1 MGATTFPTAPGQA
14 STWNPELIERM
25 GKVIAAEIRLQ
36 GGHICYGPVLDI
48 VRDPRWSRTEES
60 YGEDCYLTARIGEA
74 YVRGTGSGDLSQ
86 SRHALSTLKH
96 FIAYGASEGG
106 QNGGSNLLGER
117 ELRETYLPPFEA
129 AVKAGARSVMTAYNS
144 VDGIPCTA
152 NRRMLTDILRGEW
165 GFDGFV
171 VSDLLSIEGLHETHG
186 VAGSVREAAVQALRA
201 GVDADLKGGAFA
213 SLREAA
219 EAGDVAEAEI
229 DRAVERVL
237 ALKFEMGLF
246 ENPYI
251 DEAAAAE
258 VGCAAHSELAL
269 EAARQSVTLLEN
281 RSGTLPLDPR
291 RLRRVAVIGPNAD
304 NIYNQLGDYTAQQTA
319 ANTVRDGLE
328 KLLGRDRVVYSRGCT
343 VRGGD
348 RSEIAA
354 AVSAARGTDAAVVV
368 IGGSSARDFD
378 TEFLQTGAAKAAPT
392 RCDMECGEGFE
403 RAAARERETAAAH
416 GGDGNAAYR
425 GLHRRPSARL
435 RRASE
440 QADALLMAWYP
451 GARGGDAVAE
461 TILGHNNP
469 AGRLPIT
476 IPRAEGQIPVYY
488 NKKRPANHDYTDLT
502 AAPLYPFG
510 YGLSYST
517 FEYGSLEARQSGDNV
532 LEVSCR
538 IRNTSD
544 REGDEVVQLYISD
557 MVASTVRPPRQLG
570 GFRRIRLAPGEQR
583 QVSFTLGDEALS
595 LIDPQGRRVVE
606 KGDFVIAVGSSS
618 QDIRL
623 QTTVTLE

>member
-1 MGATTFPTAPGQA
+1 
-14 STWNPELIERM
+14 
-25 GKVIAAEIRLQ
+25 
-36 GGHICYGPVLDI
+36 
-48 VRDPRWSRTEES
+48 
-60 YGEDCYLTARIGEA
+60 
-74 YVRGTGSGDLSQ
+74 
-86 SRHALSTLKH
+86 
-96 FIAYGASEGG
+96 
-106 QNGGSNLLGER
+106 
-117 ELRETYLPPFEA
+117 
-129 AVKAGARSVMTAYNS
+129 MTAYNS

-378 TEFLQTGAAKAAPT
+378 TEFLQTGAAKAAHDEV
-392 RCDMECGEGFE
+392 RDMECGEGFD
-403 RAAARERETAAAH
+403 RATLALLGEQEE
-416 GGDGNAAYR
+416 
-425 GLHRRPSARL
+425 LLRRIKATGTPLIVVCIAGRPLDL

>member
-1 MGATTFPTAPGQA
+1 M
-14 STWNPELIERM
+14 
-25 GKVIAAEIRLQ
+25 
-36 GGHICYGPVLDI
+36 
-48 VRDPRWSRTEES
+48 
-60 YGEDCYLTARIGEA
+60 
-74 YVRGTGSGDLSQ
+74 
-86 SRHALSTLKH
+86 
-96 FIAYGASEGG
+96 
-106 QNGGSNLLGER
+106 
-117 ELRETYLPPFEA
+117 
-129 AVKAGARSVMTAYNS
+129 
-144 VDGIPCTA
+144 
-152 NRRMLTDILRGEW
+152 
-165 GFDGFV
+165 
-171 VSDLLSIEGLHETHG
+171 
-186 VAGSVREAAVQALRA
+186 
-201 GVDADLKGGAFA
+201 
-213 SLREAA
+213 
-219 EAGDVAEAEI
+219 
-229 DRAVERVL
+229 
-237 ALKFEMGLF
+237 
-246 ENPYI
+246 
-251 DEAAAAE
+251 
-258 VGCAAHSELAL
+258 
-269 EAARQSVTLLEN
+269 
-281 RSGTLPLDPR
+281 
-291 RLRRVAVIGPNAD
+291 
-304 NIYNQLGDYTAQQTA
+304 
-319 ANTVRDGLE
+319 
-328 KLLGRDRVVYSRGCT
+328 
-343 VRGGD
+343 RGGD

-354 AVSAARGTDAAVVV
+354 AISAARGADAAVVV

-378 TEFLQTGAAKAAPT
+378 TEFLQTGAAKAAHDEV
-392 RCDMECGEGFE
+392 RDMECGEGFD
-403 RAAARERETAAAH
+403 RATLALLGEQEE
-416 GGDGNAAYR
+416 
-425 GLHRRPSARL
+425 LLRRIKATGTPLIVVCIAGRPLDLS
-435 RRASE
+435 RASE

-461 TILGHNNP
+461 TILGRNNP

-517 FEYGSLEARQSGDNV
+517 FEYGGLEARQSGDNV

-583 QVSFTLGDEALS
+583 QVSFTLGDEALA